1 MISIKSETELQ
12 LMRISSRVV
21 GQALVELEKKVKP
34 GVTTQE
40 LDKFAYEFFKKN
52 DCVPAFLGYHGY
64 PATICTSVNDQVVH
78 GIPSK
83 RVLEEGDIVGIDVGA
98 FYKGYCGD
106 SARTFAV
113 GKISAEVKKL
123 LQITF
128 ESLNKGIDQC
138 RVGNRISDIGNAVQ
152 EYVEKNG
159 FSVVKDY
166 VGHGIGQAMHEDP
179 QVPNYGKK
187 GQGPRIIEGMCLAL
201 EPMVNMGV
209 DEVKVLEDGWTVV
222 TKDGKFS
229 AHFEDTVAI
238 LPGGPENLTRVSH
251 TP

>member
-1 MISIKSETELQ
+1 MISIKSESELK
-12 LMRISSRVV
+12 LMRISGRVV
-21 GQALVELEKKVKP
+21 GQALIELEKKVKP

-40 LDKFAYEFFKKN
+40 LDKFTYDFFKKN
-52 DCVPAFLGYHGY
+52 ECVPAFLGYHGY

-78 GIPSK
+78 GIPNK

-113 GKISAEVKKL
+113 GKIAPEIKKL
-123 LQITF
+123 LQVTF
-128 ESLNKGIDQC
+128 ESLNKGIEQC
-138 RVGNRISDIGNAVQ
+138 RAGNRISDIGYAIQ

-179 QVPNYGKK
+179 QVPNYGQRS
-187 GQGPRIIEGMCLAL
+187 QGPRIIEGMCLAL

-209 DEVKVLEDGWTVV
+209 DEVKILEDGWTVV

-238 LPGGPENLTRVSH
+238 LPNGPENLTRMDH